1 LATGPA
7 LRESRPNTCWR
18 VSGIILTLTLFP
30 RLFRPGPVTNSSGSG
45 VGATRTY
52 TLGGNVTYDETLQ
65 TQETNATTDA
75 LHQQWNFTEA
85 GPVELSSNLTVYNA
99 FNDLTVYTNSTTN
112 QTSVQYFILAC
123 FSNQAEGLTAI
134 AQTIQSTISF
144 FASEVNGTA
153 TAAPARRFVKLF

>member
-1 LATGPA
+1 MSLAPK
-7 LRESRPNTCWR
+7 TCSR
-18 VSGIILTLTLFP
+18 VSGIILSLTLFP